1 MPRRYKLYW
10 VFTYTADYFEAD
22 AVVISWLE
30 SSSLRLGRRM
40 RTRRTVDEDFR
51 IINVSRGHPNLL
63 TLLGR
68 GDDIMGDGNQG
79 KEKKKRRV
87 KRVRE
92 DVINSTRPY

>member
-1 MPRRYKLYW
+1 M
-10 VFTYTADYFEAD
+10 
-22 AVVISWLE
+22 
-30 SSSLRLGRRM
+30 
-40 RTRRTVDEDFR
+40 DEDFR